1 MKQGMQLF
9 VYPVR
14 DIARAKALYRELLGV
29 EPYADQ
35 PYYVGF
41 RTGDQEIGLD
51 PNGHASGLTGPVGYV
66 EVDDI
71 QGRLRSLVEAGARE
85 RKGVTDVGGG
95 KLIAWLEDADGNV
108 IGLQHTPDGGAQG
121 SSSV

>member
-1 MKQGMQLF
+1 MKQGMQLI

-14 DIARAKALYRELLGV
+14 DLARAKALYREVLGI

-41 RTGDQEIGLD
+41 RVGDQEIGLD
-51 PNGHASGLTGPVGYV
+51 PSGHAKGQAGPIGYV

-85 RKGVTDVGGG
+85 RQGVTDVGGG
-95 KLIAWLEDADGNV
+95 KVICWLQDADGNL
-108 IGLQHTPDGGAQG
+108 IGLQQTPD
-121 SSSV
+121 

>member
-1 MKQGMQLF
+1 MKQGMRLL

-14 DIARAKALYRELLGV
+14 DIARARALYNEVLGV
-29 EPYADQ
+29 EPYADR

-51 PNGHASGLTGPVGYV
+51 PNGHAKGMTGPIAYV

-71 QGRLRSLVEAGARE
+71 RGRLRALVDAGARE
-85 RKGVTDVGGG
+85 RQAVTDVGGG
-95 KLIAWLEDADGNV
+95 RLIAWVEDADGNI
-108 IGLQHTPDGGAQG
+108 IGLQQTPAAK
-121 SSSV
+121 

>member
-9 VYPVR
+9 VYPVK
-14 DIARAKALYRELLGV
+14 DIARAKALYREVLGV

-41 RTGDQEIGLD
+41 KIGDQEIGLD
-51 PNGHASGLTGPVGYV
+51 PNGHANGLTGPIGYV

-71 QGRLRSLVEAGARE
+71 QARLRSFLGAGARE
-85 RKGVTDVGGG
+85 RKEVTDVGGG
-95 KLIAWLEDADGNV
+95 KLIAWVEDADGNL
-108 IGLQHTPDGGAQG
+108 IGLSQSP
-121 SSSV
+121 